1 MDKLLRHRWAKPVVF
16 LLCLAPLFWLVGR
29 ALTDGLGA
37 NPIEALIRFIGD
49 WALRFLLIALAVTPL
64 RQILGWPGLARFR
77 RMLGLFA
84 FFYVMVHLTTYV
96 GVDQF
101 FDWSAIG
108 REIVKRRYI
117 TIGMAAV
124 VLLVPL
130 AVTSTDAMVRRLGG
144 RRWRTLHKL
153 VYIIGPLGVVHH
165 WMMVKKDLT
174 EPMIHAAI
182 LIALLGWRVL
192 AARKAARHTVRTTAK
207 QDSACAAPSQ
217 SSS

>member
-1 MDKLLRHRWAKPVVF
+1 MEHLLRQRWAKPVVF
-16 LLCLAPLFWLVGR
+16 ALCLLPLVWLAGR
-29 ALTDGLGA
+29 AVTDGLGA
-37 NPIEALIRFIGD
+37 NPIEALVRFLGD

-84 FFYVMVHLTTYV
+84 FFYVAVHLTAYV

-108 REIVKRRYI
+108 RDIVKRRYI

-124 VLLVPL
+124 LLLLPL
-130 AVTSTDAMVRRLGG
+130 AITSTDAMIRRLGG
-144 RRWRTLHKL
+144 RRWRKLHRL
-153 VYIIGPLGVVHH
+153 VYVIVPLGVVHH

-182 LIALLGWRVL
+182 LAALLGWRVL
-192 AARKAARHTVRTTAK
+192 AVRRAARHNARTTAK
-207 QDSACAAPSQ
+207 SESVCAAQSR

>member
-1 MDKLLRHRWAKPVVF
+1 MMRKKSWLKPLVFVVCLLP
-16 LLCLAPLFWLVGR
+16 LAWLGGR
-29 ALTDGLGA
+29 LVLGELGA
-37 NPIEALIRFIGD
+37 NPIEALIRGLGD

-64 RQILGWPGLARFR
+64 RKITGWNWLGGLR

-84 FFYVMVHLTTYV
+84 FFYVVMHFASFIGL
-96 GVDQF
+96 DQF
-101 FDWSAIG
+101 FDWPAIG

-124 VLLVPL
+124 LLLIPL

-144 RRWRTLHKL
+144 ARWRKLHRL
-153 VYIIGPLGVVHH
+153 VYVIAPLGVTHH

-182 LIALLGWRVL
+182 LALLLGWRVV
-192 AARKAARHTVRTTAK
+192 AARKAARHNARTTAK
-207 QDSACAAPSQ
+207 QETACSV
-217 SSS
+217 